1 MTIKKAYIYLM
12 RTTAFIIHIAVSCIL
27 ATAFVHTTPPKVE
40 IRGIYGHPQPL
51 WDNGYS
57 LSDLGI
63 NAVFLHD
70 KSINE
75 NFIKRARIEG
85 VKIFAEFATLN
96 GKGYVENHPEAWA
109 FDSSGKK
116 VEPAT
121 WFMGVCPTDPGFRK
135 SRTDAL
141 KHLLHEH
148 DIDGVWMDY
157 VHWHAQF
164 EDPDPILPET
174 CFCNKCTE
182 RFQQDTKA
190 EVYGRTIQERARY
203 ILSNHDAAWRNWRC
217 TVIASWIKEFRAI
230 VKKEKPQALLGLYHC
245 PWSDSDFNNARYR
258 TLGLDF
264 AMLKYDV
271 DVFSPMVYHKR
282 MGRQPSWVKENIEWL
297 SGKVD
302 GSRIWPI
309 VQASNEPAEVSA
321 KEFENVLQ
329 YGLSGNATGIM
340 MFTTHAVAEDPAKIA
355 VMKNLYNSLK

>member
-1 MTIKKAYIYLM
+1 M
-12 RTTAFIIHIAVSCIL
+12 RTAILVFLCCIF
-27 ATAFVHTTPPKVE
+27 ATAFMHFIPKKIE
-40 IRGIYGHPQPL
+40 IRGVYGHPQQL
-51 WDNGYS
+51 WDKGYH

-70 KSINE
+70 KSISQD
-75 NFIKRARIEG
+75 FIKRARKEG
-85 VKIFAEFATLN
+85 AKIFAEFATLN

-109 FDSSGKK
+109 IDSSGKK

-141 KHLLHEH
+141 KHLLQQY

-182 RFQQDTKA
+182 MFQQETKA
-190 EVYGRTIQERARY
+190 EVYGKTIPERARF
-203 ILSNHDAAWRNWRC
+203 ILNNHDAVWRHWRC
-217 TVIASWIKEFRAI
+217 TIIAGWVKEFRAI
-230 VKKEKPQALLGLYHC
+230 LEKERPQALLGLYHC

-264 AMLKYDV
+264 SLLKNDV

-282 MGRQPSWVKENIEWL
+282 MGREPSWVKDNIAWL
-297 SGKVD
+297 SAKVD
-302 GSRIWPI
+302 GSKIWPI
-309 VQASNEPAEVSA
+309 VQASDEPDVVSA

-329 YGLSGNATGIM
+329 YGLSGNATGVM
-340 MFTTHAVAEDPAKIA
+340 MFTTHAVAEDTAKIS
-355 VMKNLYNSLK
+355 VMKKVYNSLK